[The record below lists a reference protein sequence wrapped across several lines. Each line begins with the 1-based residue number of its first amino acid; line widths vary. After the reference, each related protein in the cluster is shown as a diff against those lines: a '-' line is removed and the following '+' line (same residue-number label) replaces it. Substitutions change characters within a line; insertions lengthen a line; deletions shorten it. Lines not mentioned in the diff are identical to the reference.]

1 MKKFVTFI
9 VIVVVA
15 LLFTTTASNGTVSA
29 PTFTFNENGV
39 GQLELPN
46 GAVISLIGTLT
57 ADPGPGGLSSA
68 LVFTTH
74 PQEGAAFTVGDV
86 FLTGHGGTISDV
98 LRFNPATPS
107 GTGLT
112 QLMFLY
118 SNDAGGLL
126 ADVGLPASFYSNS
139 VTITENENAITAF
152 IPTTAQPGFLLV
164 APVPITYQII
174 SMPDSGS
181 TLLLLGLAL
190 SGLTVARTVTTSAV
204 IRFREATAR
213 PVARRYRTVA
223 IRENNFVVAR

>member
-1 MKKFVTFI
+1 MKKFTTFI
-9 VIVVVA
+9 GAVAAA
-15 LLFTTTASNGTVSA
+15 LLFTTTASNATVSA

-46 GAVISLIGTLT
+46 GAVIPLVGTLA
-57 ADPGPGGLSSA
+57 ADPGPGGLSTA

-74 PQEGAAFTVGDV
+74 PQEGAAFIVGDA

-98 LRFNPATPS
+98 LRFNPATSS

-112 QLMFLY
+112 QLIFLY

-126 ADVGLPASFYSNS
+126 ADVGLPAAFYPNS
-139 VTITENENAITAF
+139 AAITENENAITTF
-152 IPTTAQPGFLLV
+152 IPTTGQPGFLPV
-164 APVPITYQII
+164 APIPITYRII

-190 SGLTVARTVTTSAV
+190 SGLTVARTVTISAV
-204 IRFREATAR
+204 TD
-213 PVARRYRTVA
+213 RRYKRGA
-223 IRENNFVVAR
+223 ITGSNFADAG